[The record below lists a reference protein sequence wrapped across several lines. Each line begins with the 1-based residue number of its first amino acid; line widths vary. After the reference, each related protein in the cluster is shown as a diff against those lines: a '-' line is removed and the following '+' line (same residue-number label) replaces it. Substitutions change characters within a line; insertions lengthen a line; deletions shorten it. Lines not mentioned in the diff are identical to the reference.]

1 MIFRAIKE
9 GGETAASLS
18 TQDLDY
24 LFKINEYLDIQTF
37 FENDINRQIERKNN
51 IKR

>member
-9 GGETAASLS
+9 GGETAASLA

-24 LFKINEYLDIQTF
+24 VFKINEYLDIQDLC
-37 FENDINRQIERKNN
+37 EADIQRQIDRQNK
-51 IKR
+51 

>member
-9 GGETAASLS
+9 GGENAASLA

-24 LFKINEYLDIQTF
+24 LFKINEYLDIQDY
-37 FENDINRQIERKNN
+37 FESDIQKQIERQNK
-51 IKR
+51 